1 MFNQYLLNLIEQ
13 KKEYKKL
20 MEAVGETPL
29 KKSIEYVLK
38 KINADID
45 KITQL
50 NQIEYII

>member
-1 MFNQYLLNLIEQ
+1 MFNQYLLILIGQ
-13 KKEYKKL
+13 KKEYEKL

-38 KINADID
+38 NINADID

-50 NQIEYII
+50 NQIEYIY